1 MKSDEVH
8 ILCPVRL
15 NSPGPIQTIHRQVAK
30 KLQKEY
36 KFYGLNGMG
45 IDNTTDVS
53 FNTLPIDSIHSRYKR
68 GFTLLRLYLSNYDIV
83 HTGASGYKTHP
94 LLLRLADIRGTA
106 HIHTHH
112 ATTPKNYEQQ
122 RWLASHAECVTAVS
136 QFVADW
142 AKDEFGL
149 SEVTVIPNGVDRD
162 KFRPDMA
169 TTNEDYVL
177 FVGRL
182 VDQKHPE
189 LIIELAKRRTDLK
202 FAIGGNG
209 PLKEKLERQS
219 PPNVEF
225 LGHLSET
232 ALIEEYSRASV
243 TICPYE
249 NEGFGMVVNES
260 MSSGTPVIGLDSGNL
275 SSIIKN
281 DQNGILC
288 EALNIEEWIAALE
301 CAQTNR
307 KRFEPRKSTKQYSW
321 DVVASSYE
329 AVYDKLIQ

>member
-1 MKSDEVH
+1 MKSNGIH

-15 NSPGPIQTIHRQVAK
+15 NSPGPMQTIHRQVAK
-30 KLQKEY
+30 KLEEY
-36 KFYGLNGMG
+36 EFCGLNGVS

-53 FNTLPIDSIHSRYKR
+53 YNTLPVDLTKPRYIR
-68 GFTLLRLYLSNYDIV
+68 GFTLLKLYLSDYDII

-94 LLLRLADIRGTA
+94 LLLRLADIRDAT

-122 RWLASHAECVTAVS
+122 YWLANHAECVTAVS

-142 AKDEFGL
+142 AKDEFNL
-149 SEVTVIPNGVDRD
+149 SGITITPNGVDRD
-162 KFRPDMA
+162 RFRPDIA

-189 LIIELAKRRTDLK
+189 LIIRLAKRRTDLK
-202 FAIGGNG
+202 FAIGGDG
-209 PLKEKLERQS
+209 PLREKLERQA
-219 PPNVEF
+219 PANVEF
-225 LGHLSET
+225 LGHLSKT

-243 TICPYE
+243 AMCPYE
-249 NEGFGMVVNES
+249 NEGFGMVVIEA
-260 MSSGTPVIGLDSGNL
+260 MSCGTPVIGLDSGNL

-281 DQNGILC
+281 DRNGTLC
-288 EALNIEEWIAALE
+288 EALDIEEWIAALE
-301 CAQTNR
+301 YVQTNR
-307 KRFEPRKSTKQYSW
+307 EHFEPRESTKRYSW
-321 DVVASSYE
+321 DIVASSYE
-329 AVYDKLIQ
+329 TVYNKLIQ

>member
-1 MKSDEVH
+1 MNHDKMQ

-15 NSPGPIQTIHRQVAK
+15 NSPGPIQTIYRQVAK
-30 KLQKEY
+30 KLQEVY
-36 KFYGLNGMG
+36 RFYGLRGVN

-53 FNTLPIDSIHSRYKR
+53 FDTSPIDSTWPRYKR
-68 GFTLLRLYLSNYDIV
+68 GFTLLRLYASNYDII

-94 LLLRLADIRGTA
+94 LLIRLADIRGAT

-112 ATTPKNYEQQ
+112 TTTPKNYEQQ
-122 RWLASHAECVTAVS
+122 RWLANHAECVTAVS

-162 KFRPDMA
+162 EFRPDMA

-182 VDQKHPE
+182 VNQKHPE

-202 FAIGGNG
+202 FAIRGNG
-209 PLKEKLERQS
+209 PLKEKLERRA
-219 PPNVEF
+219 PANVEF
-225 LGHLSET
+225 LGHLSKT
-232 ALIEEYSRASV
+232 ALIEEDSRASV

-249 NEGFGMVVNES
+249 NEGFGMVVIES
-260 MSSGTPVIGLDSGNL
+260 MSGGTPVIGLDSGNL

-307 KRFEPRKSTKQYSW
+307 ERFEPRKSTKQYSW
-321 DVVASSYE
+321 DIVASSYE
-329 AVYDKLIQ
+329 AVYDELV

>member
-1 MKSDEVH
+1 MKSEEVH

-15 NSPGPIQTIHRQVAK
+15 NSPRPIQTIHRQVAK
-30 KLQKEY
+30 KLQEY
-36 KFYGLNGMG
+36 EFYGLNGVSTH
-45 IDNTTDVS
+45 NTTDVS
-53 FNTLPIDSIHSRYKR
+53 FDTLPIDLTNPRYKR

-94 LLLRLADIRGTA
+94 LLLRLADIRGAA

-112 ATTPKNYEQQ
+112 TTTPKNYEQQ
-122 RWLASHAECVTAVS
+122 RWLANHAECVTAVS

-142 AKDEFGL
+142 AKNEFGL

-162 KFRPDMA
+162 EFRPDMA

-182 VDQKHPE
+182 VNRKHPE

-202 FAIGGNG
+202 FAIRGNG
-209 PLKEKLERQS
+209 PLKEKLERRV
-219 PPNVEF
+219 PANVGF
-225 LGHLSET
+225 LGHLSKT

-249 NEGFGMVVNES
+249 NEGFGMVVIES
-260 MSSGTPVIGLDSGNL
+260 MATGTPVIGLDSGNL
-275 SSIIKN
+275 SNLIS
-281 DQNGILC
+281 QRSGELC
-288 EALNIEEWIAALE
+288 STLQVEEWDQKITRVHNFSDEYDPRGRTEEFRWNVIAE
-301 CAQTNR
+301 KYKNT
-307 KRFEPRKSTKQYSW
+307 Y
-321 DVVASSYE
+321 
-329 AVYDKLIQ
+329 